1 MAVIRVKVPFSLMVS
16 RVGVAPSVLV
26 EEPVLS
32 AAEEAVEVEEAVEA
46 APEEAVDEAP
56 PPQAVRLRVR
66 MDASANAINFFI
78 LCFLLDEAAP
88 SKPLSCVR
96 WTHYS

>member
-1 MAVIRVKVPFSLMVS
+1 MAVIRVKVPFSLMAS

-56 PPQAVRLRVR
+56 PQAVRLRVR
-66 MDASANAINFFI
+66 MDANANAINFFI

>member
-1 MAVIRVKVPFSLMVS
+1 MAVIRVKVPFSLMAS
-16 RVGVAPSVLV
+16 RVGVAPSLVV

-32 AAEEAVEVEEAVEA
+32 AA
-46 APEEAVDEAP
+46 EEAVDEAP

-66 MDASANAINFFI
+66 MDANANAINFFI